1 MSTMNEKGYKAYDP
15 GLICRGHKYEEDT
28 VYKKNGHGIC
38 CSGVTHYCVN
48 PFDTLDYYPL
58 VQPDGQF
65 SEFTTVEAIDEPVT
79 DDGRKFATSTIK
91 IGFKL
96 GFKGFIQA
104 CIDFIYEKTIKEM
117 PKPEDVD
124 VSDAAQIGSSGDDA
138 KIGSSGDAAQIGSSG
153 RYAQIGSSGDDAQIG
168 SSGYAAQIGSSGYA
182 AKIGSSGRYAQIG
195 SSGDAAKIGSSGYAA
210 KIGSSGY
217 AAKIGSSGDDAQI
230 GSSGDAAKIGSSGRY
245 AQIGSSGDAAQ
256 IGSSGRYAKIGSS
269 GDAAQIGSS
278 GRYAQIGSS
287 GDDAKITVENV
298 NNVVACVGKRGR
310 IKAPVGTWCTL
321 AEYGDWNGEG
331 YPCICVKSFQIDGE
345 TYKADT
351 WYTLKDGEIVET
363 SE

>member
-1 MSTMNEKGYKAYDP
+1 MNEKGYKAYNP

-104 CIDFIYEKTIKEM
+104 CVDFLYEKTIKEM
-117 PKPEDVD
+117 PKPEDVV
-124 VSDAAQIGSSGDDA
+124 VSDGA
-138 KIGSSGDAAQIGSSG
+138 KIGSSGYG
-153 RYAQIGSSGDDAQIG
+153 AQIGSSGDDAQI
-168 SSGYAAQIGSSGYA
+168 
-182 AKIGSSGRYAQIG
+182 
-195 SSGDAAKIGSSGYAA
+195 
-210 KIGSSGY
+210 
-217 AAKIGSSGDDAQI
+217 
-230 GSSGDAAKIGSSGRY
+230 
-245 AQIGSSGDAAQ
+245 
-256 IGSSGRYAKIGSS
+256 
-269 GDAAQIGSS
+269 
-278 GRYAQIGSS
+278 
-287 GDDAKITVENV
+287 TVENA

-321 AEYGDWNGEG
+321 AEYGEWNGEG
-331 YPCICVKSFQIDGE
+331 YPCTCVKSFEIDGE

-351 WYTLKDGEIVET
+351 WYTLKDGEIVEVP
-363 SE
+363 EE

>member
-1 MSTMNEKGYKAYDP
+1 MNEKGYKAYNP

-104 CIDFIYEKTIKEM
+104 CVDFLYEKTIKEM

-124 VSDAAQIGSSGDDA
+124 VSNGAQIGSSGDGAKIGSSGDGAKIGSSGRYAQIGSSGYGAQIGSSGDGAKIGSSGDDA
-138 KIGSSGDAAQIGSSG
+138 KIGSSGYGAKIGSSGNGAQIGSSGDGAQIGSSGYGAQIGSSG
-153 RYAQIGSSGDDAQIG
+153 RYAQIGSSGDG
-168 SSGYAAQIGSSGYA
+168 
-182 AKIGSSGRYAQIG
+182 AQIG
-195 SSGDAAKIGSSGYAA
+195 SSGDG
-210 KIGSSGY
+210 
-217 AAKIGSSGDDAQI
+217 AKIGSSGDDAQI
-230 GSSGDAAKIGSSGRY
+230 GSSGNGAK
-245 AQIGSSGDAAQ
+245 

-269 GDAAQIGSS
+269 GD
-278 GRYAQIGSS
+278 
-287 GDDAKITVENV
+287 DAKITVENA

-321 AEYGDWNGEG
+321 AEYGEWNGEG
-331 YPCICVKSFQIDGE
+331 CPCICVKSFEIDGE

-351 WYTLKDGEIVET
+351 WYTLKDGEIVEVP
-363 SE
+363 EE

>member
-1 MSTMNEKGYKAYDP
+1 MSTMNEKGYKAYNP

-104 CIDFIYEKTIKEM
+104 CVDFLYEKTIKEM

-124 VSDAAQIGSSGDDA
+124 VSDDA
-138 KIGSSGDAAQIGSSG
+138 KIGSSGYAAQIGSSG
-153 RYAQIGSSGDDAQIG
+153 RYAQIGSSGDG
-168 SSGYAAQIGSSGYA
+168 
-182 AKIGSSGRYAQIG
+182 AKIGSSGDGAKIGSSGYDAKIG
-195 SSGDAAKIGSSGYAA
+195 SSGDDAKIGSSGYAA

-217 AAKIGSSGDDAQI
+217 AAKIGSSG
-230 GSSGDAAKIGSSGRY
+230 
-245 AQIGSSGDAAQ
+245 
-256 IGSSGRYAKIGSS
+256 
-269 GDAAQIGSS
+269 
-278 GRYAQIGSS
+278 RYAQIGSS
-287 GDDAKITVENV
+287 GDDAQIAVENA

-321 AEYGDWNGEG
+321 AEYGEWNGEG
-331 YPCICVKSFQIDGE
+331 CPCICVKSFEIDGE

-351 WYTLKDGEIVET
+351 WYTLKDGEIVEVP
-363 SE
+363 EE

>member
-1 MSTMNEKGYKAYDP
+1 MNEKGYKAYNP
-15 GLICRGHKYEEDT
+15 GLICQGHKYEEDT

-104 CIDFIYEKTIKEM
+104 CVDFLYEKTIKEM
-117 PKPEDVD
+117 PKPEDVGVDVD
-124 VSDAAQIGSSGDDA
+124 VSDDAKIGSSGGYAQIGSSGDAAQIGSSGDYAKIGSSGYAAQIGSSGDDAQIGSSGYAAKIGSSGYAAQIGSSGDYAKIGSSGYAAQIGSSGDAAQIGSSGDD
-138 KIGSSGDAAQIGSSG
+138 AQIGSSG

-168 SSGYAAQIGSSGYA
+168 SSGDY

-195 SSGDAAKIGSSGYAA
+195 SSGD
-210 KIGSSGY
+210 
-217 AAKIGSSGDDAQI
+217 
-230 GSSGDAAKIGSSGRY
+230 
-245 AQIGSSGDAAQ
+245 
-256 IGSSGRYAKIGSS
+256 
-269 GDAAQIGSS
+269 
-278 GRYAQIGSS
+278 YAQIGSS
-287 GDDAKITVENV
+287 GDDAQITVENA

-321 AEYGDWNGEG
+321 AEYGEWDGAG
-331 YPCICVKSFQIDGE
+331 YPCVCVKSFKIDGE
-345 TYKADT
+345 TYTADT
-351 WYTLKDGEIVET
+351 WYTLKGSEITEVDE
-363 SE
+363 

>member
-1 MSTMNEKGYKAYDP
+1 MNEKGYKAYNP

-104 CIDFIYEKTIKEM
+104 CVDFLYEKTIKEM

-124 VSDAAQIGSSGDDA
+124 VSDGA
-138 KIGSSGDAAQIGSSG
+138 KIGSSGDGAQIGSSG
-153 RYAQIGSSGDDAQIG
+153 RYAQIGSSGDDAQI
-168 SSGYAAQIGSSGYA
+168 
-182 AKIGSSGRYAQIG
+182 
-195 SSGDAAKIGSSGYAA
+195 
-210 KIGSSGY
+210 
-217 AAKIGSSGDDAQI
+217 
-230 GSSGDAAKIGSSGRY
+230 
-245 AQIGSSGDAAQ
+245 
-256 IGSSGRYAKIGSS
+256 
-269 GDAAQIGSS
+269 
-278 GRYAQIGSS
+278 
-287 GDDAKITVENV
+287 TVENA

-321 AEYGDWNGEG
+321 AEYGEWNGEG
-331 YPCICVKSFQIDGE
+331 YPCTCVKSFEIDGE

-351 WYTLKDGEIVET
+351 WYTLKDGEIVEVP
-363 SE
+363 EE

>member
-1 MSTMNEKGYKAYDP
+1 MGMSTMNEKGYKAYNP

-104 CIDFIYEKTIKEM
+104 CVDFLYEKTIKEM

-124 VSDAAQIGSSGDDA
+124 VSNAA

-153 RYAQIGSSGDDAQIG
+153 DGAQIGSSGDG
-168 SSGYAAQIGSSGYA
+168 
-182 AKIGSSGRYAQIG
+182 
-195 SSGDAAKIGSSGYAA
+195 
-210 KIGSSGY
+210 
-217 AAKIGSSGDDAQI
+217 
-230 GSSGDAAKIGSSGRY
+230 
-245 AQIGSSGDAAQ
+245 
-256 IGSSGRYAKIGSS
+256 
-269 GDAAQIGSS
+269 
-278 GRYAQIGSS
+278 AQIGSS
-287 GDDAKITVENV
+287 GDDAKITVENI

-321 AEYGDWNGEG
+321 AEYGEWNGEG
-331 YPCICVKSFQIDGE
+331 CPCICVKSFEIDGE

-351 WYTLKDGEIVET
+351 WYTLKDGEIVEVP
-363 SE
+363 EE

>member
-1 MSTMNEKGYKAYDP
+1 MNEKGYKAYNP

-104 CIDFIYEKTIKEM
+104 CIDFLYEKTIKEM

-124 VSDAAQIGSSGDDA
+124 VSDAA

-153 RYAQIGSSGDDAQIG
+153 DA
-168 SSGYAAQIGSSGYA
+168 
-182 AKIGSSGRYAQIG
+182 AQIG
-195 SSGDAAKIGSSGYAA
+195 SSGDAAK
-210 KIGSSGY
+210 
-217 AAKIGSSGDDAQI
+217 
-230 GSSGDAAKIGSSGRY
+230 
-245 AQIGSSGDAAQ
+245 IGSSGDAAQ

-278 GRYAQIGSS
+278 GDAAQIGSSGYAAKIGSSGDAAQIGSSGYAAQIGSSGYDAKIGSSGRYAQIGSS
-287 GDDAKITVENV
+287 GRYAKIGSSGDDAQITVENA

-321 AEYGDWNGEG
+321 AEYGEWNGEG
-331 YPCICVKSFQIDGE
+331 CPCICVKSFEIDGE
-345 TYKADT
+345 TYKANT
-351 WYTLKDGEIVET
+351 WYTLKGSEIVEVP
-363 SE
+363 EE